1 MRCKLKIYVLKEK
14 EFSTEQAIKK
24 CVQDDVEIYRNEYG
38 KPMISGHIHIGV
50 THTNGHIFVGVWD
63 KNFGIDA
70 EHSKREVKNKDAI
83 ISKYYTEDEKNEN
96 FLDIWV
102 KKEAYLKFLGTG
114 LKDLK
119 KADTDNLKFKK
130 AEYKDYIM
138 YIYAEYPIGKIEIKE
153 LF

>member
-1 MRCKLKIYVLKEK
+1 MKIYVLKDK

-24 CVQDDVEIYRNEYG
+24 CLKDDVEISRTEYG
-38 KPMISGHIHIGV
+38 KPIISSDIHIGV
-50 THTNGHIFVGVWD
+50 THTNGLLFIAVWD

-83 ISKYYTEDEKNEN
+83 IRKYYTEHEKNEN
-96 FLDIWV
+96 FIDVWV

-119 KADTDNLKFKK
+119 KADTTNLKFQKI
-130 AEYKDYIM
+130 AYKDYII
-138 YIYAEYPIGKIEIKE
+138 YVYAEFSVEKVTIKE